1 VTVDKRRVLVIG
13 MDGAT
18 LELVR
23 PWAAQ
28 GHLPNLAK
36 LMAEGVWG
44 PLASTLQ
51 PATAPAWTTFL
62 TGVNQGKH
70 GLYDFVQRREGS
82 HAVEVTNASHVG
94 APTIFDMLS
103 QVGRRVSSVNV
114 PYTFPPHALN
124 GIMVGG
130 PFAPAVTADLVYPPA
145 FFETL
150 KSLVPDYF
158 VLPSYD
164 PQAADPMGSFA
175 DTLLQDVAQRE
186 RVSRHL
192 LQSEA
197 WDMSM
202 VVFMATDEVQ
212 HSFWHCLEAPDGD
225 PLSRYRHVI
234 RNVYARIDQAIG
246 VLIAAAA
253 RAGQAEPTVIV
264 LSDHGFGR
272 FQAMINLNHWLG
284 QAGLFHFQSGR
295 GSRLQRMRSAT
306 VRRTAYLYRRHV
318 PAGLREKMRNGLGVR
333 RFSTLK
339 GEFESILATS
349 GVEWSQTKAYS
360 LGVGG
365 NIYVNL
371 KGREPDGIVEQGQE
385 YEQVRDAVIDGLT
398 KLTDP
403 ETGQRIVRQVH
414 RREALYHGPFL
425 DKAPD
430 LVIEWVDYAYW
441 GRANYDQLHRPV
453 VETQRHFDFS
463 DQPLSGSH
471 RPNGMLIAAGPGI
484 QAGGEISGARLVD
497 MAPTIMKLLNV
508 TPPEELDGRS
518 QPQMLDET
526 GVDEPAAIIELAE
539 GPAGATTDYTEAEA
553 EKILE
558 HLRALGYL

>member
-1 VTVDKRRVLVIG
+1 VTTATRRVLVIG

-18 LELVR
+18 LDLVR
-23 PWAAQ
+23 PWAAD

-36 LMAEGVWG
+36 LMANGAWG

-70 GLYDFVQRREGS
+70 GLYDFVQRRAGA

-94 APTIFDMLS
+94 APNIFEMLS
-103 QVGRRVSSVNV
+103 QAGLRVSSVNV
-114 PYTFPPHALN
+114 PYTFPPRPVN
-124 GIMVGG
+124 GIVVGG
-130 PFAPAVTADLVYPPA
+130 PFAPAVTADLVYPTV

-164 PQAADPMGSFA
+164 PQAADPLAAFA

-186 RVSRHL
+186 RISRHL
-192 LQSEA
+192 LEA
-197 WDMSM
+197 ETWDLSM

-212 HSFWHCLEAPDGD
+212 HSFWHCLQAPEAD
-225 PLSRYRHVI
+225 PLSRYRDVI
-234 RNVYARIDQAIG
+234 RKVYARIDQAIG
-246 VLIAAAA
+246 ALVAAAA
-253 RAGQAEPTVIV
+253 RAGEAEPTVIV
-264 LSDHGFGR
+264 LSDHGFGPFR
-272 FQAMINLNHWLG
+272 AMINLNHWLA
-284 QAGLFHFQSGR
+284 QAGLFHFQAGR
-295 GSRLQRMRSAT
+295 ASRLQRLRSAA

-318 PAGLREKMRNGLGVR
+318 PAGLREKLRNRLGVR
-333 RFSTLK
+333 RFSSLK

-349 GVEWSQTKAYS
+349 AVDWSRTQAYS

-365 NIYVNL
+365 NIFVNL
-371 KGREPDGIVEQGQE
+371 KGREPDGIVEPGLE
-385 YEQVRDAVIDGLT
+385 YERVRTTVIEGLA

-403 ETGQRIVRQVH
+403 ETGQNIVRQVH
-414 RREALYHGPFL
+414 RREDLYHGPFL
-425 DKAPD
+425 EKAPD

-441 GRANYDQLHRPV
+441 GRANYDQPDLPI
-453 VETQRHFDFS
+453 VEAQRHFDFS

-484 QAGGEISGARLVD
+484 RAAGEISGARLVD

-508 TPPEELDGRS
+508 APPEALDGRILL
-518 QPQMLDET
+518 QMLAET
-526 GVDEPAAIIELAE
+526 EAAETVAIIESAE
-539 GPAGATTDYTEAEA
+539 GLAGPASDYTEAEA

-558 HLRALGYL
+558 HLRSLGYL